1 MSPSLLDAP
10 REALAEA
17 LRSRVAG
24 PDALERAKQIWHAPG
39 ERWFTNEDPIAR
51 VNGHGSMYVGGIRA
65 LLLQSL
71 HPLAMAGVAG
81 HSGYRDDPWGRL
93 QRTADY
99 VATTTFA
106 RIEDAER
113 MIARVR
119 RIHSHIK
126 GQLPDGRA
134 YAASDPHLL
143 GWVHA
148 AEIDSFLEAYQQ
160 FGAKPALTEAEADL
174 YVAQAAIPARLL
186 GVVDPPETL
195 RELKEVLASYGS
207 ELEYGPATADV
218 LDLLTVNPPLPPLLK
233 PAYLMLAAGAI
244 AILPNSAREL
254 LGLPMGRAGD
264 AFLRR
269 PLGAVSTLAVRW
281 ALGQSRLGEDAAP
294 PA

>member
-1 MSPSLLDAP
+1 
-10 REALAEA
+10 
-17 LRSRVAG
+17 
-24 PDALERAKQIWHAPG
+24 
-39 ERWFTNEDPIAR
+39 
-51 VNGHGSMYVGGIRA
+51 MYVGGIRA